1 MTREEFINLVAEVAV
16 RDWKNRR
23 IMLPSVVI
31 AQAIKESAG
40 GTSELAINAKALF
53 GIKLNGWTGK
63 HYIKKADEQLNNG
76 TMVTIENVAWRMYN
90 SWEESIIDHNTYIS
104 ERKIG
109 KQSEPNFKAI
119 IGETN
124 VKKVLAGLVGNSNRR
139 EMANRCTDLELKEY
153 ILNGST
159 VYGYATGLGYAQSL
173 LNDYII
179 KYDLTRFDNV
189 EEGITMNKP
198 KVFIGVGHGGSD
210 PGAVGYVREEDVN
223 LTMALACMDELAD
236 NGVNVAMSRTKD
248 ENDPVAEEV
257 NECNAFNPDLAVDV
271 HNNAGGGDGFEALVS
286 IVGGT
291 GTILAKNIEAEVK
304 KLGQN
309 SRGIKTRKNL
319 NGKDYYAFIRNTKC
333 PAVILEGAFV
343 DNANDVK
350 AIDTVAEQKEFGRA
364 YARGILKTLKDMG
377 KLEEIKED
385 PKEDPKEEQES
396 GKLYRVQVG
405 AFKYKSGAEAL
416 QNELKSKGYNAIIV

>member
-1 MTREEFINLVAEVAV
+1 MSRDDFINLVAEVAV
-16 RDWKNRR
+16 RDWKERR
-23 IMLPSVVI
+23 IMLPSIVI
-31 AQAIKESAG
+31 AQALKESAF
-40 GTSELAINAKALF
+40 GTSELAVNAKALF

-63 HYIKKADEQLNNG
+63 HYIKKADEQFNNG
-76 TMVTIENVAWRMYN
+76 NMVTIENVAWRMYD
-90 SWEESIIDHNTYIS
+90 SWEESIIDHNTYIA

-109 KQSEPNFKAI
+109 KQSEPNFKAV

-124 VKKVLAGLVGNSNRR
+124 VKKVLAGLVGNNNRK
-139 EMANRCTDLELKEY
+139 EVAERCTDLELREY
-153 ILNGST
+153 VLNGST
-159 VYGYATGLGYAQSL
+159 VYGYATGLGYVQSL

-189 EEGITMNKP
+189 EEDKTMANKP

-223 LTMALACMDELAD
+223 LVMALACMELLAD
-236 NGVNVAMSRTKD
+236 NGVDVAMSRTKD

-257 NECNAFNPDLAVDV
+257 KECNAFNPDLAVDV

-286 IVGGT
+286 IVGGM
-291 GTILAKNIEAEVK
+291 GTTLAKNIEAEVK

-309 SRGIKTRKNL
+309 SRGIKTRKNS
-319 NGKDYYAFIRNTKC
+319 NGKDYYAFIRSTKC

-377 KLEEIKED
+377 KLEEIKEET
-385 PKEDPKEEQES
+385 KVEQES

-405 AFKYKSGAEAL
+405 AFKNKSGAEAL
-416 QNELKSKGYNAIIV
+416 QKELKSKGYSAIIV